1 MFLSQRIILVAIAL
15 APLAIPAAA
24 ANAATAAPK
33 RPCCAVPS
41 GRAGRAE
48 VLPTDFATFTSKI
61 FDTSDFPPRWY
72 CGTWT
77 SGHGWLHICSDAA
90 IFLAYMAIPCALI
103 FFVRKRKDIPFPF
116 LFYLFGAFI
125 IACGVTHLMEA
136 IIFWWPAYRLAGLL
150 KFATALISLTTV
162 AALAPQIP
170 KLLQLKGPKEL
181 ENVIRLRTDELRQL
195 TETDELTGL
204 SSRKVLE
211 RCLQDAID
219 HHDRQCDQVFALLFL
234 DFDRFKNINDS
245 LGHDV
250 GDQLLIAIADRLRQR
265 TRRGDAIA
273 RFGGDEFVILSEGLH
288 SDDEAYAAAK
298 RLEDAL
304 EEPYELQGQKLICTA
319 SIGVVTSS
327 IGATCAK
334 DVLRDADAAMYSA
347 KGCGRACVR
356 MFDREMHEHAV
367 RRLQMETSLRNADFD
382 SEFRLEFQPI
392 VNLQTD
398 RLSGFEALV
407 RWEHPERGRLMPD
420 AFIELAEET
429 GVIVDLGEWVLR
441 TACLQLA
448 HWRAAY
454 EVGESIRLSVN
465 VSRQQLVH
473 PGFVDQVRSALR
485 VAGVPAKQIVLE
497 VTENTI
503 MHNRS
508 DVMPTLNAVRELG
521 VQLAMDDFG
530 TGHSSLS
537 CLHRFPLSFLKI
549 DRSFITN
556 LQEQRRYTAVI
567 HSILSLA
574 TNLEM
579 PVVAE
584 GIENFDQLCQL
595 QTLECA
601 YGQGY
606 LFSKPITPE
615 SVAARL
621 AETGLAPWWHV
632 RAAAVAAAD

>member
-1 MFLSQRIILVAIAL
+1 MLNSQRSILSAIAL
-15 APLAIPAAA
+15 APLCLSVLAARA
-24 ANAATAAPK
+24 EGAAPK
-33 RPCCAVPS
+33 KPCCPVPS
-41 GRAGRAE
+41 GRAE
-48 VLPTDFATFTSKI
+48 VLPTDLGTFTSRI

-125 IACGVTHLMEA
+125 VACGVTHLMEA
-136 IIFWWPAYRLAGLL
+136 IIFWWPAYRFAGVL
-150 KFATALISLTTV
+150 KLTTALISLTTV
-162 AALAPQIP
+162 VALAPQIP

-181 ENVIRLRTDELRQL
+181 ENVIRRRTDELRQL

-211 RCLQDAID
+211 QCLQDAID
-219 HHDRQCDQVFALLFL
+219 HHDRQSDHVFALLFL

-250 GDQLLIAIADRLRQR
+250 GDQLLIAIADRLRGR
-265 TRRGDAIA
+265 TRRGDVVA

-288 SDDEAYAAAK
+288 SDDEAYAAAN
-298 RLEDAL
+298 RLEKSL
-304 EEPYELQGQKLICTA
+304 EEPYGLAGQQLICTA

-327 IGATCAK
+327 IGANCAK
-334 DVLRDADAAMYSA
+334 DVLRDADAAMYAA
-347 KGCGRACVR
+347 KGGGRGCVR

-382 SEFRLEFQPI
+382 KEFRLEYQPI
-392 VNLQTD
+392 VDLQHD

-420 AFIELAEET
+420 EFIELAEET

-441 TACLQLA
+441 TACTQLA
-448 HWRAAY
+448 RWRATY
-454 EVGESIRLSVN
+454 EVGDSIRLSVN

-473 PGFVDQVRSALR
+473 PAFVEQVRAALR
-485 VAGVPAKQIVLE
+485 STGVPPRQVVLE

-521 VQLAMDDFG
+521 LHLAMDDFG

-584 GIENFDQLCQL
+584 GIENFDQLAQL

-606 LFSKPITPE
+606 LFSKPIPPE
-615 SVAARL
+615 EVAAHL
-621 AETGLAPWWHV
+621 SETGVSPWWHT
-632 RAAAVAAAD
+632 RPAAVAAAD

>member
-1 MFLSQRIILVAIAL
+1 ML
-15 APLAIPAAA
+15 AKQGEIH
-24 ANAATAAPK
+24 
-33 RPCCAVPS
+33 
-41 GRAGRAE
+41 
-48 VLPTDFATFTSKI
+48 PTDVGTFTSKV

-77 SGHGWLHICSDAA
+77 AGHGWLHICSDAA

-103 FFVRKRKDIPFPF
+103 YFVRKRKDIPFPF

-125 IACGVTHLMEA
+125 IACGLTHLMEA
-136 IIFWWPAYRLAGLL
+136 VIFWWPAYRFAGLL
-150 KFATALISLTTV
+150 KLATALISMTTV
-162 AALAPQIP
+162 CALAPHIP
-170 KLLQLKGPKEL
+170 KLLQLKGPTEL
-181 ENVIRLRTDELRQL
+181 ETVIRDRTDELRRL

-219 HHDRQCDQVFALLFL
+219 HHDRQSDHVFALLFL

-245 LGHDV
+245 LGHDF
-250 GDQLLIAIADRLRQR
+250 GDLLLIAIADRLRKR
-265 TRRGDAIA
+265 TRRGDVVA
-273 RFGGDEFVILSEGLH
+273 RFGGDEFVILSEGLKT
-288 SDDEAYAAAK
+288 DDEAYAAAS
-298 RLEDAL
+298 RLEKSL
-304 EEPYELQGQKLICTA
+304 EDPYQLEGQQLTCTV

-327 IGATCAK
+327 IGATSAK
-334 DVLRDADAAMYSA
+334 DVLRDADAAMYAA
-347 KGCGRACVR
+347 KGGGRGCVR

-367 RRLQMETSLRNADFD
+367 QRLQMETSLRNADFD
-382 SEFRLEFQPI
+382 GEFLLKYQPI
-392 VNLQTD
+392 VDLRHD

-407 RWEHPERGRLMPD
+407 RWQHPQRGLLAPD
-420 AFIELAEET
+420 EFIELAEET
-429 GVIVDLGEWVLR
+429 GVIVDLGDWVLR
-441 TACLQLA
+441 TACAQLA
-448 HWRAAY
+448 RWRAAY
-454 EVGESIRLSVN
+454 EPAEGIRLSVN
-465 VSRQQLVH
+465 VSRHQLVH
-473 PGFVDQVRSALR
+473 PAFADQVANAVRST
-485 VAGVPAKQIVLE
+485 GVPAQRIVLE

-508 DVMPTLNAVRELG
+508 DVMPALNAIRALG

-537 CLHRFPLSFLKI
+537 CLHRFPLNFLKI

-556 LQEQRRYTAVI
+556 LHERRRYTAVI

-584 GIENFDQLCQL
+584 GIENADQLAQL

-606 LFSKPITPE
+606 LFSKPIPASEVT
-615 SVAARL
+615 AHL
-621 AETGLAPWWHV
+621 AETGLSPWWHAQPASV
-632 RAAAVAAAD
+632 GAAD